1 MEIITNSIHDWD
13 LLFKKELFSSFIT
26 TKEIIK
32 NKLPQSETIQLL
44 SNIAD
49 KFYEVFRNS
58 PIPVYQTSKTLY
70 ASEIFTST
78 SIDLP
83 FSCFMVPYFFYEAF
97 KENIKFSL
105 EREFAQS
112 LPWMEL
118 IGIIDQKWLLER
130 KKLTKTDVL
139 ICKTL
144 SRYTSKNQSFIFPI
158 TTKMIANRTR
168 QSLSIIEKTFYTINH
183 RLIANDFFLIN
194 SWKIGWE
201 IYLLYY
207 SYVYDDNF
215 NEFDSITISKEI
227 LFDDYA
233 FRIIQIPFLKYND
246 NLATIEKII
255 KSIGGKMRLIDST
268 SFHWDLSQLETHQE
282 KSFSN
287 IPDFFTLP
295 ELKIEPNVTFKYG
308 KNSLNWISEQT
319 IKSSTQR
326 GKKIFDNLF
335 EDQLISKKIIKILNF
350 LVQYGIILNSFQ
362 KTAEELNISEQDL
375 SKLIQ
380 YLIKNEVI
388 SLAYRFKFIGAGR
401 EFAFLIE
408 GGSRDDY
415 SNISQ
420 SLLRCPFSY
429 FYFTNDILAGR
440 IQIPDNWLNK
450 AIEYFTILKLRNNN
464 LTIRFG
470 LRILGYNYF
479 NPNVKLSKDYI
490 LNEFGSYNKHT
501 PQ

>member
-1 MEIITNSIHDWD
+1 
-13 LLFKKELFSSFIT
+13 
-26 TKEIIK
+26 
-32 NKLPQSETIQLL
+32 
-44 SNIAD
+44 
-49 KFYEVFRNS
+49 
-58 PIPVYQTSKTLY
+58 
-70 ASEIFTST
+70 
-78 SIDLP
+78 
-83 FSCFMVPYFFYEAF
+83 
-97 KENIKFSL
+97 
-105 EREFAQS
+105 
-112 LPWMEL
+112 
-118 IGIIDQKWLLER
+118 
-130 KKLTKTDVL
+130 
-139 ICKTL
+139 
-144 SRYTSKNQSFIFPI
+144 
-158 TTKMIANRTR
+158 MIANRTR